1 MLTALAWV
9 ASHLSTLQMVLLVG
23 GVLWCLMLLV
33 GSKTV
38 LRWPL
43 LIVVSAMIGVE
54 LFLYSVVRWSVHF
67 IEVAAFINRRHSKL
81 MTRLKEAKGVTHAPP
96 HTHTSNRTR
105 LTAHTRAREDYE
117 SWRVVAQELDA
128 NEGRE
133 EWKAREESPY
143 YNHLLI
149 KALLRGTAR
158 TQLHPPRP
166 AIHCVVVCVVCVVRV
181 VR

>member
-1 MLTALAWV
+1 MLSALAWV

-81 MTRLKEAKGVTHAPP
+81 MTRLKEAKGVTHAQP
-96 HTHTSNRTR
+96 HTRNRTR
-105 LTAHTRAREDYE
+105 LTAHTR
-117 SWRVVAQELDA
+117 
-128 NEGRE
+128 
-133 EWKAREESPY
+133 
-143 YNHLLI
+143 
-149 KALLRGTAR
+149 
-158 TQLHPPRP
+158 
-166 AIHCVVVCVVCVVRV
+166 VR
-181 VR
+181 RL